1 MKAVYMSTKLIYQR
15 TRGKKED
22 MAITPEQF
30 CNEMKIIHP
39 DIEVVGLY
47 TKAVEPVLVR

>member
-1 MKAVYMSTKLIYQR
+1 
-15 TRGKKED
+15 
-22 MAITPEQF
+22 MARTPEQF

-47 TKAVEPVLVR
+47 TKAVESVWSDVLLVVMSGLQRHIHY

>member
-1 MKAVYMSTKLIYQR
+1 
-15 TRGKKED
+15 

-47 TKAVEPVLVR
+47 TKAVEPVLVRLPSDISTFSSFS